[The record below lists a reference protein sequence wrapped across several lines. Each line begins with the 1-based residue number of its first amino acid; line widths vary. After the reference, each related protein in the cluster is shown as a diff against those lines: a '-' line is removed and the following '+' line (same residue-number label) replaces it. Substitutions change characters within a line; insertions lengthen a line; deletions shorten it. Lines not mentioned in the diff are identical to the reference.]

1 MVDPLPQP
9 GSLIGERYRIE
20 ALLGRGGM
28 GAVFAAVDERTGRAV
43 AIKWMLPRA
52 QGSEEAYARFI
63 GEARAMA
70 RIEHPNVIAVLDVG
84 REDGFPF
91 LVMERLRGESLEQR
105 IEGTRLSV
113 AEALDVVIAACRGV
127 AEAHREQVIHR
138 DLKPDNI
145 FLCESKDGRPRTPKV
160 LDFGVAKL
168 LGREGAEGITKSG
181 AALGTPSYMA
191 PEQIGSSRDVDA
203 RVDVYAMGVV
213 LYRALSGRLPYESVN
228 VYELILHITQGN
240 AAPLRALAP
249 DVPPSLEAVVR
260 RAMSVEREHRQPSM
274 RALIDELEA
283 ISTELGAGPA
293 IQAPLVMPRGGTAPM
308 TAAPPL
314 TRSVRST
321 RAPARAAAPP
331 ERGPAVALALIG
343 AAALLGLAG
352 MVIAAAH
359 WLRQADDRGGEP
371 AGATEG
377 AGAGGVDPLRP
388 RIELRFGGEC
398 PARFEAQL
406 AVTTTAPLLAIT
418 EIADGRQV
426 GALIIEPYRGEPRG
440 TIPLAHYGFL
450 ARPTVTVEVR
460 GGSEERW
467 VSWGPRTD
475 PGDPASPV
483 SGALTFHHYAPERGV
498 MDVIFEDVVLVN
510 ERTGRLCHV
519 DGRVQTFGLT
529 WGGT

>member
-145 FLCESKDGRPRTPKV
+145 FLCEAKDGRPRSPKV

-260 RAMSVEREHRQPSM
+260 
-274 RALIDELEA
+274 
-283 ISTELGAGPA
+283 
-293 IQAPLVMPRGGTAPM
+293 
-308 TAAPPL
+308 
-314 TRSVRST
+314 
-321 RAPARAAAPP
+321 
-331 ERGPAVALALIG
+331 
-343 AAALLGLAG
+343 
-352 MVIAAAH
+352 
-359 WLRQADDRGGEP
+359 LRHEDDRGGER
-371 AGATEG
+371 AGVTEG

-398 PARFEAQL
+398 PASFEAQL

-426 GALIIEPYRGEPRG
+426 GALIIEPYRGDPRG
-440 TIPLAHYGFL
+440 TIPLAHYAFL
-450 ARPTVTVEVR
+450 VRPTVTVEVR

-498 MDVIFEDVVLVN
+498 MDVIFQDVVLVN